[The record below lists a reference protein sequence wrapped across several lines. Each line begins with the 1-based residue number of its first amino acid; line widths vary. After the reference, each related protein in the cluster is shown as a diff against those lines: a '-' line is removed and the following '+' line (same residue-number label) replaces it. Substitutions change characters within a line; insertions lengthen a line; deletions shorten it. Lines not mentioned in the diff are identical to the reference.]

1 MPGQTVTYR
10 PHHRSLPVYSLGD
23 ENLGVGPSFGNSA
36 AWINTK
42 GSGAI
47 ERVFSVELGESCVGA
62 VGVRYGGL
70 GRSLRMFESRQT
82 LHDQPFVGLRQDA
95 PGDVEIHPAYQRRRF
110 SIGGA
115 IDITETIY
123 LPVGGSFT
131 DPPIAYLLVELHNR
145 DLVPY
150 NLRVVGSARL
160 RGSLPGDIA
169 VHYDKALNGLVATN
183 KSMPDAVRI
192 FALSKAPDRYAA
204 TFDFGSVYEP
214 SHVDP
219 LPNSTDAT
227 GDVLGQLQ
235 LDLTLDPDQTHKLGF
250 AVGAYAHGEGKAVAE
265 FKRTVGFDGGF
276 EETVRYFESELQRGY
291 VLTPDPAVNQGA
303 LWGKTNMRR
312 VMHAYPQG
320 LAFTNDPG
328 SSSNI
333 VVRDVCWF
341 VYGCD
346 HFMPDFCRQMLDK
359 IVSLQYGNGKMPEYW
374 DGVDGH
380 REDYG
385 LNINDNTPL
394 FILAVN
400 HHWRST
406 GDQEWLRRVLP
417 AVTKAA
423 RYIISQSDARG
434 LIQCSAKD
442 PRGDVWA
449 IVGWR
454 NIIPGYT
461 LNGAVTEI
469 NAECAAALRATA
481 HLVENLDANPREV
494 QEFRE
499 ASQRVRHAMD
509 AHLRNPLNGLYYLN
523 LDFDGNIHTDVT
535 GDEVFPVM
543 FRVCDEETGFRVI
556 SRLNS
561 PDFWTEAGLRTVS
574 REDPLYDPSGNF
586 GLLGG
591 VWPGLSWWYA
601 FAAARYYPDVMVNA
615 LRSSTVHYTE
625 DPKAKNTVP
634 GQFSEWFD
642 GESLVNRGMRLSP
655 WEPPRFLWAAVEGIC
670 GLMLTT
676 GKPRINPLVPAGWK
690 WLGLR
695 RLPYHGKELTY
706 FAARQSGKFH
716 VYATA
721 EFDTDHL
728 GQAFEEDVSADVT
741 VFSELAAAVALRR
754 RGEIVVLI
762 GNVGTQTTPVPF
774 NIARII
780 DPVKEYQVRIYDSE
794 RDAWEAFDNQKGDR
808 LASLAMSVETHGYR
822 LIELRELPA

>member
-10 PHHRSLPVYSLGD
+10 PHHRALPVYSLGD

-62 VGVRYGGL
+62 VGVRYGGY
-70 GRSLRMFESRQT
+70 GRSLRMFEARQA

-95 PGDVEIHPAYQRRRF
+95 PGEVEIHPAYVRRRF

-115 IDITETIY
+115 IDIMETVF
-123 LPVGGSFT
+123 LPVGST
-131 DPPIAYLLVELHNR
+131 WADPPIAYYAIELHNR
-145 DLVPY
+145 DTVQY

-160 RGSLPGDIA
+160 RGDLPGDITA
-169 VHYDKALNGLVATN
+169 RYDKGLQALIAAN

-192 FALSKAPDRYAA
+192 FALSRPPDRFAA
-204 TFDFGSVYEP
+204 TFDFGSMYEP

-219 LPNSTDAT
+219 LPDSTEAT
-227 GDVLGQLQ
+227 GDVLGALQ
-235 LDLTLDPDQTHKLGF
+235 LDLTLNPDETYKLGF
-250 AVGAYAHGEGKAVAE
+250 AVGAYARGESDAIAE
-265 FKRTVGFDGGF
+265 FKRSVDYEGAFERTVHYF
-276 EETVRYFESELQRGY
+276 EEELQRGD
-291 VLTPDPAVNQGA
+291 VLTPDPAINAGA
-303 LWGKTNMRR
+303 LWGKANMRR
-312 VMHAYPQG
+312 VMAAYPQG

-328 SSSNI
+328 VSSNI
-333 VVRDVCWF
+333 VIRDAAWF

-346 HFMPDFCRQMLDK
+346 HFMPHFSRQMLDK
-359 IVSLQYGNGKMPEYW
+359 IAQLQYGNGKLPEYW

-385 LNINDNTPL
+385 LNINDDTPL
-394 FILAVN
+394 FVLAVN
-400 HHWRST
+400 HHYRST
-406 GDQEWLRRVLP
+406 GDLDWLRRVLP
-417 AVTKAA
+417 SVAKAA
-423 RYIISQSDARG
+423 RYIMSQADERG
-434 LIQCSAKD
+434 LIHCTADD

-449 IVGWR
+449 IASWR
-454 NIIPGYT
+454 NIVPGYT

-469 NAECAAALRATA
+469 NAECAAALRAAA
-481 HLVENLDANPREV
+481 HLVENAQGDASDA
-494 QEFRE
+494 QTFRA
-499 ASQRVRHAMD
+499 ASDRVRAAMD
-509 AHLRNPLNGLYYLN
+509 AHLRNPENGLYYLN
-523 LDFDGNIHTDVT
+523 VDAHGNIHTDVT

-574 REDPLYDPSGNF
+574 RQDPLYDPSGNF

-670 GLMLTT
+670 GFMCSV
-676 GKPRINPLVPAGWK
+676 GKPRINPLVPAAWK

-695 RLPYHGKELTY
+695 RLPYHGAEITY
-706 FAARQSGKFH
+706 FAARQHGKFH
-716 VYATA
+716 VYATTD
-721 EFDTDHL
+721 FDTEHE
-728 GQAFEEDVSADVT
+728 GEVYAEDVSSEVT
-741 VFSELAAAVALRR
+741 VFSEAAAVVALRR
-754 RGEIVVLI
+754 PGEIIVLI
-762 GNVGTQTTPVPF
+762 GNVGTQTTAVPF
-774 NIARII
+774 NVSRVIDARK
-780 DPVKEYQVRIYDSE
+780 DYQVRIYDSE
-794 RDAWEAFDNQKGDR
+794 RDAWEEFEGQKGDR
-808 LASLAMSVETHGYR
+808 LISLAMSVETHGYR
-822 LIELRELPA
+822 LIQLLEQT

>member
-10 PHHRSLPVYSLGD
+10 PHHRSLPVYSLAD

-70 GRSLRMFESRQT
+70 GRSLRMFESHLS

-115 IDITETIY
+115 IDIVETIF
-123 LPVGGSFT
+123 LPVGDSFS
-131 DPPIAYLLVELHNR
+131 DPPIAYFAIELHNR
-145 DLVPY
+145 DLVAY

-160 RGSLPGDIA
+160 RGSLPGDII
-169 VHYDKALNGLVATN
+169 VEYDKNLNALVATN
-183 KSMPDAVRI
+183 RSMPDAVRI
-192 FALSKAPDRYAA
+192 FGLSTAPDRYAA

-227 GDVLGQLQ
+227 GDVLGALQ
-235 LDLTLDPDQTHKLGF
+235 LDLTLDPDHTRRLCF
-250 AVGAYAHGEGKAVAE
+250 AIGAYAHGRSKAAAE
-265 FKRTVGFDGGF
+265 FKRTVEYDDAFDR
-276 EETVRYFESELQRGY
+276 TVRYFEGELQRGY
-291 VLTPDPAVNQGA
+291 VLTPDPSVNAGA
-303 LWGKTNMRR
+303 LWGKANMRR
-312 VMHAYPQG
+312 VMSAYPQG

-328 SSSNI
+328 ISSNI
-333 VVRDVCWF
+333 VVRDVSWF

-346 HFMPDFCRQMLDK
+346 HFMPEFSRQMLDK
-359 IVSLQYGNGKMPEYW
+359 VASLQYGNGKMPEYW

-400 HHWRST
+400 HHYRST
-406 GDQEWLRRVLP
+406 GDHEWLRRVLP

-423 RYIISQSDARG
+423 RYIISQSDERG
-434 LIQCSAKD
+434 LVVCTADD

-469 NAECAAALRATA
+469 NAECAAALRACA
-481 HLVENLDANPREV
+481 HLVEDIGGNPREA
-494 QEFRE
+494 QEFKD
-499 ASQRVRHAMD
+499 ASQRLRQAMD
-509 AHLRNPLNGLYYLN
+509 AHLRNPENGLYYLN
-523 LDFDGNIHTDVT
+523 VDAAGNIHTDVT

-574 REDPLYDPSGNF
+574 RDDPLYDPSGAF

-601 FAAARYYPDVMVNA
+601 FAAARYYPDVMVTA

-625 DPKAKNTVP
+625 DPKARNTVP

-670 GLMLTT
+670 GLMLTVD
-676 GKPRINPLVPAGWK
+676 KPRINPLVPASWK

-706 FAARQSGKFH
+706 FAARQHGKFH
-716 VYATA
+716 VYATV
-721 EFDTDHL
+721 EFETDHV
-728 GQAFEEDVSADVT
+728 GQSYAEDVSSDVT
-741 VFSELAAAVALRR
+741 VFSETAAVVALRR
-754 RGEIVVLI
+754 PGEVVVLI
-762 GNVGTQTTPVPF
+762 GNVGTQTTAVPF
-774 NIARII
+774 NLARII
-780 DPVKEYQVRIYDSE
+780 DHARDYQVRIYDSE
-794 RDAWEAFDNQKGDR
+794 RDSWEEFNGQKGER
-808 LASLAMSVETHGYR
+808 LTSLAMSVEVHGYR
-822 LIELRELPA
+822 LIELREQA